1 MLNLQLIDTKKN
13 GVHHCNPFRNSNLIF
28 DLTFHPGICNAHFR
42 IIRAGCVLKFANYL
56 RFSFSHFCLIFV

>member
-28 DLTFHPGICNAHFR
+28 DLSFLPGICNAD
-42 IIRAGCVLKFANYL
+42 FAHTYEG
-56 RFSFSHFCLIFV
+56 

>member
-28 DLTFHPGICNAHFR
+28 DLTSTPGTHNADFAHTY
-42 IIRAGCVLKFANYL
+42 AG
-56 RFSFSHFCLIFV
+56 

>member
-28 DLTFHPGICNAHFR
+28 DLTFTTGTHNADSTD
-42 IIRAGCVLKFANYL
+42 IPAGCPLTFANYL
-56 RFSFSHFCLIFV
+56 RFSFSRFCLIFV